1 MAANFLLKQILKHG
15 RKKGTKKVKNF
26 LNFIKTGKY
35 KGKDLEKEVNKL
47 NPKELDLETMP
58 TPSQKKMKKGGIA
71 KRGFGKAYM
80 KGKR

>member
-35 KGKDLEKEVNKL
+35 KGKDLEKLHKKTYKKCMKYSNKNTVVL
-47 NPKELDLETMP
+47 
-58 TPSQKKMKKGGIA
+58 
-71 KRGFGKAYM
+71 
-80 KGKR
+80 